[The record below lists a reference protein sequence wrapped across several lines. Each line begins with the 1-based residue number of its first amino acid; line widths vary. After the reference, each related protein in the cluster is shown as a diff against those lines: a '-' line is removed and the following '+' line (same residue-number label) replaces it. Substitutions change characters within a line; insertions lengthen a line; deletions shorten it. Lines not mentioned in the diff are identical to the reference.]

1 MSKRKLLI
9 KGTDMVL
16 PDRVLRGDLLIKGQL
31 IEQII
36 AHEIAANEGAK
47 GVEPVNDSEIEVIDA
62 TGMYLLPGMIDIHSD
77 AIEKEISPRPGTF
90 FPTNSSFYELE
101 KRVAASG
108 VTTIYHSLSLSGG
121 ICSGIRSDLKVMEI
135 IENINRNNHT
145 RSMINNLIHLRYE
158 ISHLSGLDI
167 VKKLLKER
175 MIHFLSFMDH
185 TPGQGQYVVPGTFD
199 RYMMKTYGITKEEAC
214 SLVNKIKESRR
225 QVDVKALKEVADLA
239 LKQGIVIATHDDD
252 TPDKIDQMVA
262 LGVMVSE
269 FPTNLAAAR
278 YARSKNLHVAV
289 GAPNAVRGSS
299 HENNLR
305 AIDAIQDGVA
315 DILCSDYYP
324 PSMSA
329 AVFKLMEDGIELPRA
344 VRMVS
349 LNPAQALGLSQQ
361 GSIEIGKQADL
372 VLIELHQGYSFVR
385 KTLLGGKVVYQ
396 SEYQQK

>member
-1 MSKRKLLI
+1 MLTPGISGSIQVRFSDTLI
-9 KGTDMVL
+9 SCIL
-16 PDRVLRGDLLIKGQL
+16 PFFLTTPIQL
-31 IEQII
+31 
-36 AHEIAANEGAK
+36 AAFQFAGK
-47 GVEPVNDSEIEVIDA
+47 DA
-62 TGMYLLPGMIDIHSD
+62 PFRLHAFRCHDP
-77 AIEKEISPRPGTF
+77 
-90 FPTNSSFYELE
+90 
-101 KRVAASG
+101 
-108 VTTIYHSLSLSGG
+108 
-121 ICSGIRSDLKVMEI
+121 CSGRKVPPNPSITSFSTARSDWDEPHM
-135 IENINRNNHT
+135 
-145 RSMINNLIHLRYE
+145 
-158 ISHLSGLDI
+158 
-167 VKKLLKER
+167 
-175 MIHFLSFMDH
+175 
-185 TPGQGQYVVPGTFD
+185 
-199 RYMMKTYGITKEEAC
+199 
-214 SLVNKIKESRR
+214 
-225 QVDVKALKEVADLA
+225 
-239 LKQGIVIATHDDD
+239 
-252 TPDKIDQMVA
+252 
-262 LGVMVSE
+262 
-269 FPTNLAAAR
+269 
-278 YARSKNLHVAV
+278 SKNLHVAV